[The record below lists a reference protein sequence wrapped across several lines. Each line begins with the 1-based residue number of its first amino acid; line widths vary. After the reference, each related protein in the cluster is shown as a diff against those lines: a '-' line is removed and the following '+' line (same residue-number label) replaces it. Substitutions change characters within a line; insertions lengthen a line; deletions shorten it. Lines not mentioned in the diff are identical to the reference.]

1 MLLDEKKGK
10 EEHMKD
16 CYKICNVQFLFFN
29 TIWSKPCFVPSIYSK
44 NCPEIFSNLFL
55 IALFSVL
62 W

>member
-29 TIWSKPCFVPSIYSK
+29 TIWTVETLFRAIY
-44 NCPEIFSNLFL
+44 L
-55 IALFSVL
+55 
-62 W
+62 